1 MPDKIVL
8 APAIHCEQCKARIE
22 SEIAKLPGVNGVQ
35 ADVATKTV
43 HVMWTEPQDWSTIA
57 ACLTELGYP
66 TQPLNPIKRQV
77 AIVLYD
83 GFTALDAVGPY
94 EVLVSLPD
102 TQVHFVSDA
111 RGPVWADT
119 GQLALVA
126 TATWD
131 ELPQPQ
137 IIVIPGGGTGIMK
150 AVENQ
155 ALLAWLKTAHATSEW
170 TTSVCTGV
178 YLLGMIG
185 ILQGLDVTTHWGSR
199 DYMQQY
205 CGANYVAQRFV
216 QQGKIVTAAG
226 VSAGIDMAL
235 FLAAQLSNTQTAQ
248 AIQLACEYD
257 PQPPFAAGDW
267 QQADPELLA
276 EAGRVVMSYRT
287 NPV

>member
-1 MPDKIVL
+1 MPDKIAL

-22 SEIAKLPGVNGVQ
+22 SEIAQLPGVNGVQ

-57 ACLTELGYP
+57 ARLTEVGYP
-66 TQPLNPIKRQV
+66 TQPINPIKRQV

-94 EVLVSLPD
+94 EVLVSLPG

-111 RGPVWADT
+111 LGPVWADT

-155 ALLAWLKTAHATSEW
+155 ALLSWLKTAHATSEW

-235 FLAAQLSNTQTAQ
+235 FLAAQLSN
-248 AIQLACEYD
+248 C
-257 PQPPFAAGDW
+257 
-267 QQADPELLA
+267 
-276 EAGRVVMSYRT
+276 
-287 NPV
+287 